1 MYKFLILLALF
12 LAASLSANAACDN
25 ADEAVKKGNYKQA
38 VNYYRMCASKE
49 DAVSMYKLASLYA
62 KGLGISSPDKKAA
75 RKYYFKAANLGYAP
89 AQMMIGVD
97 MILENASSVD
107 KTEGYKWL
115 LLAAEKP
122 DNKWIYPLS
131 DTADSGK
138 AVQYLKQLNSLVT
151 SREKKNAMAA
161 AGIFKQQKIFQMA
174 KLVLGQDEYKEFMM
188 DYEKEGDA
196 RAAAL
201 DYLRQR
207 AAEYKKMTK

>member
-12 LAASLSANAACDN
+12 LAASLSANAACGN

-38 VNYYRMCASKE
+38 VNYYRMCATRE
-49 DAVSMYKLASLYA
+49 DASSMYKLASLYA

-75 RKYYFKAANLGYAP
+75 RKYYLKAANLGYAP
-89 AQMMIGVD
+89 AQMMIGAD
-97 MILENASSVD
+97 LILENASSAD

-122 DNKWIYPLS
+122 DNKWIYPIK

-138 AVQYLKQLNSLVT
+138 AVQYLKQLNSLVS

-161 AGIFKQQKIFQMA
+161 AGLFKQQKIFHMA
-174 KLVLGQDEYKEFMM
+174 KLVLNKDEYQEFMIA
-188 DYEKEGDA
+188 YEKEGDA
-196 RAAAL
+196 RTAAL
-201 DYLRQR
+201 AELKQKV
-207 AAEYKKMTK
+207 AEYKK

>member
-12 LAASLSANAACDN
+12 LAASLSANAACGN
-25 ADEAVKKGNYKQA
+25 TDEAVKKGNYKQA
-38 VNYYRMCASKE
+38 VNYYRMCATRE
-49 DAVSMYKLASLYA
+49 DASSMYKLASLYA

-75 RKYYFKAANLGYAP
+75 RKYYLKAANLGYAP
-89 AQMMIGVD
+89 AQMMIGAD
-97 MILENASSVD
+97 LILENASSAD

-138 AVQYLKQLNSLVT
+138 AVQYLKQLNSLVS
-151 SREKKNAMAA
+151 SREKKDAMAA
-161 AGIFKQQKIFQMA
+161 AGVFKQQKVFQMA
-174 KLVLGQDEYKEFMM
+174 KLIFNQDEYNDFMA

-196 RAAAL
+196 RAEAL
-201 DYLRQR
+201 EYLRQK
-207 AAEYKKMTK
+207 AAEYKKTK

>member
-12 LAASLSANAACDN
+12 LAASLSANAACGN

-38 VNYYRMCASKE
+38 VNYYRMCATRE
-49 DAVSMYKLASLYA
+49 DASSMYKLASLYA

-75 RKYYFKAANLGYAP
+75 RKYYLKAANLGYAP
-89 AQMMIGVD
+89 AQMMIGAD
-97 MILENASSVD
+97 LILENASSTD

-138 AVQYLKQLNSLVT
+138 AVQYLKQLNSLVS
-151 SREKKNAMAA
+151 SREKKDAMAA
-161 AGIFKQQKIFQMA
+161 AGVFKQQKVFQMA
-174 KLVLGQDEYKEFMM
+174 KLIFNQDEYNDFMA

-196 RAAAL
+196 RAEAL
-201 DYLRQR
+201 EYLRQK
-207 AAEYKKMTK
+207 AAEYKKTK

>member
-12 LAASLSANAACDN
+12 LAASLSANAACGN

-38 VNYYRMCASKE
+38 VNYYRMCATRE
-49 DAVSMYKLASLYA
+49 DASSMYKLASLYA

-75 RKYYFKAANLGYAP
+75 RKYYLKAANLGYAP
-89 AQMMIGVD
+89 AQMMIGAD
-97 MILENASSVD
+97 LILENASSAD

-138 AVQYLKQLNSLVT
+138 AVQYLKQLNSLVS
-151 SREKKNAMAA
+151 SREKKDAMAA
-161 AGIFKQQKIFQMA
+161 AGVFKQQKVFQMA
-174 KLVLGQDEYKEFMM
+174 KLIFNQDEYNDFMA

-196 RAAAL
+196 RAEAL
-201 DYLRQR
+201 EYLRQK
-207 AAEYKKMTK
+207 AAEYKKTK

>member
-12 LAASLSANAACDN
+12 LAASLSANAACGN

-38 VNYYRMCASKE
+38 VNYYRMCATRE
-49 DAVSMYKLASLYA
+49 DASSMYKLASLYA

-75 RKYYFKAANLGYAP
+75 RKYYLKAANLGYAP
-89 AQMMIGVD
+89 AQMMIGAD
-97 MILENASSVD
+97 LILENASSAD

-138 AVQYLKQLNSLVT
+138 AVQYLKQLNSLVS
-151 SREKKNAMAA
+151 SREKKDAMAA
-161 AGIFKQQKIFQMA
+161 AGVFKQQKIFQMA
-174 KLVLGQDEYKEFMM
+174 KLIFNQDEYNDFMA

-196 RAAAL
+196 RAEAL
-201 DYLRQR
+201 EYLRQK
-207 AAEYKKMTK
+207 AAEYKKIK